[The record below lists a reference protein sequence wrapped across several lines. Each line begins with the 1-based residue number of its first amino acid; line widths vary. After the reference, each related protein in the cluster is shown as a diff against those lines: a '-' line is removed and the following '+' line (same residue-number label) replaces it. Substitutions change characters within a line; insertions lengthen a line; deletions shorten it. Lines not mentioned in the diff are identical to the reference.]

1 MAMFHR
7 LMAWLRAM
15 FTRGKSPAAQP
26 GQPQGAPAGIELPD
40 PHIGDTHTVK
50 KDLDDD
56 IERGSPVG
64 IPQPG
69 GPLRPLDAEDSAVSG
84 FDAVMARLQSWTDSA
99 TRAVGARIAGAE
111 AYRAGLIT
119 DDAELSGT
127 INQQQ
132 AELNQ
137 LRLGGLPA
145 GHRFVVASQT
155 MWLML
160 LAGLGLAATDVV
172 IQRPL
177 VGSLFDVDKP
187 AAYAWAVMIVAASTG
202 LAYLCGGAWSQWL
215 YSQQDQVTRRVQL
228 AWMITTTVLSTAAIA
243 AITVLRSVTD
253 HSASLA
259 PAGVYLVVQAAVQA
273 LAMAEG
279 FVRMDPRLKTLRN
292 LEAEQRKCQAEH
304 ETLQAQMIEVDA
316 DIAVLL
322 GFDPAAYARRYAE
335 DIAARYQQ
343 TILLSRSV
351 RHARL
356 LQFGL
361 RGSAET
367 LELLPLPQ
375 FSVPDFFTTGPGQSD
390 WLTGGFLLTVQ

>member
-7 LMAWLRAM
+7 FMAWLSAM
-15 FTRGKSPAAQP
+15 FTKAGSSHAP
-26 GQPQGAPAGIELPD
+26 GHPQGTPAGIEPPD
-40 PHIGDTHTVK
+40 PQIGDTREIK

-69 GPLRPLDAEDSAVSG
+69 GPLRPLDAEDSAVSS
-84 FDAVMARLQSWTDSA
+84 FDAAMARLQSWTDSTA
-99 TRAVGARIAGAE
+99 LAVAARIAGAE
-111 AYRAGLIT
+111 TYRAGLIA
-119 DDAELSGT
+119 DDTQLMDT
-127 INQQQ
+127 IGQQQ
-132 AELNQ
+132 AELNRHRQ
-137 LRLGGLPA
+137 GGLPA
-145 GHRFVVASQT
+145 GHRFVVASQV

-160 LAGLGLAATDVV
+160 LAGLGLAVTDVV

-177 VGSLFDVDKP
+177 VGSLFDVDKA
-187 AAYAWAVMIVAASTG
+187 AAYSWAVMIVAASTG

-215 YSQQDQVTRRVQL
+215 YSQQNQVIRRVQL
-228 AWMITTTVLSTAAIA
+228 GWMVTTTALSVGSIL

-253 HSASLA
+253 HSESLA

-292 LEAEQRKCQAEH
+292 LEAEQRRCQAEH
-304 ETLQAQMIEVDA
+304 EALQTQMIDVDA
-316 DIAVLL
+316 EIAVLQ
-322 GFDPAAYARRYAE
+322 GFDSAAYARRYAE
-335 DIAARYQQ
+335 DVAARYQQ
-343 TILLSRSV
+343 TVLLSRSV

-356 LQFGL
+356 LQLGL